1 MMRINA
7 PVTMKIIRGSMFGG
21 LTVAAFGLLPF
32 AEARPLTTSVMAVDH
47 QFSSD
52 AALIRLVDT
61 RDHDEDA
68 SADRSTTEMSTPKKK
83 TDKSMKQAPEAK
95 NRSIQKHRK
104 NEQHETK
111 ESKSAPSDEQ
121 LSLKEANDKPD
132 RPDDRRQG
140 KNLERKP

>member
-1 MMRINA
+1 MMRINVPFA
-7 PVTMKIIRGSMFGG
+7 TKVMRGLVFAG
-21 LTVAAFGLLPF
+21 LMVAALGLSPL
-32 AEARPLTTSVMAVDH
+32 AEARPLTRSLMVSDH

-52 AALIRLVDT
+52 AAPIKLVDA
-61 RDHDEDA
+61 RDHDADA
-68 SADRSTTEMSTPKKK
+68 SADHPTTEMSPPKKK
-83 TDKSMKQAPEAK
+83 TEKSMKEAPDAK
-95 NRSIQKHRK
+95 NQSSQKHRK
-104 NEQHETK
+104 SEQHGTK